1 MNKKLSLLLAASLA
15 LICFSVCSTGDP
27 VIKEE
32 EMNLNETSYG
42 YGFVIVETFSTSGS
56 ISGIPENEHV
66 GSLHDVNITTNGGCI
81 SLFFTSPVWGSAI
94 NFRSEDVHIQMENFL
109 GVSIL
114 YSGNIGC
121 LVGIC
126 KNISWE
132 IIE

>member
-1 MNKKLSLLLAASLA
+1 MLKKISIFMVVSLA
-15 LICFSVCSTGDP
+15 IICFSVCSSADSV
-27 VIKEE
+27 VISEE
-32 EMNLNETSYG
+32 TNIDETSYG

-81 SLFFTSPVWGSAI
+81 SLFFTSPIWGSAI
-94 NFRSEDVHIQMENFL
+94 NFRNENVHIEMENFL
-109 GVSIL
+109 GVTIL
-114 YSGNIGC
+114 YSGNTGC

-132 IIE
+132 LIE